1 MSPIESSSAATLVLA
16 MNETLTRY
24 FKAMQHGP
32 DGLAELISLF
42 TDDAVYLEPFTPG
55 GGRHVGREQIGK
67 WLADSQRHAPPSLAL
82 TIDRVDA
89 REDEVDVTWTC
100 TSPAFSQP
108 SRGSDRFTLREGKI
122 ARLETTLTQP
132 PQFR

>member
-1 MSPIESSSAATLVLA
+1 

-24 FKAMQHGP
+24 FKAMQTGP

-42 TDDAVYLEPFTPG
+42 TDDAVYIEPFTPG
-55 GGRHVGREQIGK
+55 GGRHVGRGRIGE
-67 WLADSQRHAPPSLAL
+67 WLAQSQTHAPTELRL

-89 REDEVDVTWTC
+89 HEDEIEVSWTC
-100 TSPAFSQP
+100 ESTAFAQP
-108 SRGSDRFTLREGKI
+108 SRGRDRFTLRDDKI
-122 ARLETTLTQP
+122 ARLETTLLQP

>member
-1 MSPIESSSAATLVLA
+1 

-42 TDDAVYLEPFTPG
+42 TDDAVYLEPFTAG
-55 GGRHVGREQIGK
+55 GGKHVGRDEIGE
-67 WLADSQRHAPPSLAL
+67 WLAESQVHAPPNLRL

-89 REDEVDVTWTC
+89 HEDELEVSWTC
-100 TSPAFSQP
+100 ESPAFAQP
-108 SRGSDRFTLREGKI
+108 SRGIDRFTLRNGKI

-132 PQFR
+132 PRIR

>member
-1 MSPIESSSAATLVLA
+1 
-16 MNETLTRY
+16 MNETLARY

-55 GGRHVGREQIGK
+55 GGRHVGRERIGA
-67 WLADSQRHAPPSLAL
+67 WLAQSQAYAPPELNL

-89 REDEVDVTWTC
+89 HEDEIEVTWTC
-100 TSPAFSQP
+100 ESPAFSRP
-108 SRGSDRFTLREGKI
+108 SRGSDRFTLRGGKI
-122 ARLETTLTQP
+122 ARLETTLSQTP
-132 PQFR
+132 EFR